1 MALKILLVNP
11 AIYDF
16 AAYDFWLKPYG
27 MLSIAGYLRNK
38 AEFQMFDYLDREDDF
53 YKTHKTRSD
62 KYNKGRFFSQPTANP
77 EPLKNITRKFSR
89 YGLPRGL
96 FVEYLK
102 NNDSTEFVM
111 IQTTMTYWYLG
122 VKEAIDDLREYWPA
136 TKIILGGNYAT
147 LCYEHALKTGAD
159 LIVKGV
165 DLRPLW
171 DYLKIV
177 PDLDQPGLW
186 EIYKNLKVGVL
197 KLTDGC
203 PFKCSYCSVPK
214 VYNGFK
220 QRSMK
225 RSISELEML
234 VKLQVSDIAFYDDS
248 LLYKFDEI
256 SGPFL
261 DEIIKRQIKV
271 NLHSPNALNARFIT
285 ADVADR
291 MVRAGFKTFYLG
303 FESKSVK
310 WQKQTG
316 GKVFSY
322 ELAQAVEHLKNAG
335 VDAKNITAYQI
346 VGHPKSDLQELEDSI
361 RYVNSLGIKTMLAD
375 FSPIPTTPD
384 SQLCSKL
391 VNMDEPLMHNKTAF
405 PIISLGFEKVDELK
419 QLAKGLNRNIK

>member
-16 AAYDFWLKPYG
+16 TAYDFWLRPYG
-27 MLSIAGYLRNK
+27 MLSIAGYLRGQ
-38 AEFQMFDYLDREDDF
+38 AEFAMFDYLGQSNDF
-53 YKTHKTRSD
+53 FKTHKTRKD
-62 KYNKGRFFSQPTANP
+62 KYNRGSFFSKATIKPDAFKT
-77 EPLKNITRKFSR
+77 ITRRFSR
-89 YGLPRGL
+89 YGLPREL

-102 NNDSTEFVM
+102 NNEPTEFAM

-122 VKEAIDDLREYWPA
+122 VKEAIDDLREYWPG
-136 TKIILGGNYAT
+136 TKIILGGNYPT
-147 LCYEHALKTGAD
+147 LCYEHALKIGAD
-159 LIVKGV
+159 LIVQGV

-177 PDLDQPGLW
+177 PDMDQPGLW
-186 EIYKNLKVGVL
+186 EIYNGLKVGVL

-203 PFKCSYCSVPK
+203 PFKCSYCSVPQ

-225 RSISELEML
+225 RSIAELEL
-234 VKLQVSDIAFYDDS
+234 LIELKARDIAFYDDS
-248 LLYKFDEI
+248 LLYKFDGI
-256 SGPFL
+256 LGPFL
-261 DEIIKRQIKV
+261 NEIIERQIKV

-285 ADVADR
+285 ADIAEK

-303 FESKSVK
+303 FESNSVK

-316 GKVFSY
+316 GKVFSH

-335 VDAKNITAYQI
+335 ADAKDITAYQI

-361 RYVNSLGIKTMLAD
+361 RFVNSLGIKTKLAD

-384 SQLCSKL
+384 GQLCGEL
-391 VNMDEPLMHNKTAF
+391 VDMDEPLMHNKTAF
-405 PIISLGFEKVDELK
+405 PLILLGDEKIDKLK
-419 QLAKGLNRNIK
+419 QFAKTLNRNIK

>member
-16 AAYDFWLKPYG
+16 TAYDFWLRPYG
-27 MLSIAGYLRNK
+27 MLSIAGYLRGQ
-38 AEFQMFDYLDREDDF
+38 AEFEIFDYLDCGDDF
-53 YKTHKTRSD
+53 YKTHKTRKD
-62 KYNKGRFFSQPTANP
+62 KYNRGHFFSQSAVKPV
-77 EPLKNITRKFSR
+77 PLKNINRRFSR
-89 YGLPRGL
+89 YGLPREL

-102 NNDSTEFVM
+102 NNEPTEFAM

-122 VKEAIDDLREYWPA
+122 VKEVIDDLREYWPK

-147 LCYEHALKTGAD
+147 LCYEHALKIGAD
-159 LIVKGV
+159 LIVEGV

-177 PDLDQPGLW
+177 PDMDQPGLW
-186 EIYKNLKVGVL
+186 EIYTGLKVGVL

-225 RSISELEML
+225 RSIAELDL
-234 VKLQVSDIAFYDDS
+234 LLKLKVSDIAFYDDS

-256 SGPFL
+256 LDPFL
-261 DEIIKRQIKV
+261 NEIIERQIKV

-285 ADVADR
+285 EDIAEK
-291 MVRAGFKTFYLG
+291 MVHAGFKTFYLG
-303 FESKSVK
+303 FESNSVK

-316 GKVFSY
+316 GKVYSH

-335 VDAKNITAYQI
+335 AEVKNITAYQI
-346 VGHPKSDLQELEDSI
+346 VGHPESDLQELEDSI
-361 RYVNSLGIKTMLAD
+361 RFVNSLGIKTMLAD

-384 SQLCSKL
+384 GQLCSKL
-391 VNMDEPLMHNKTAF
+391 VDMDEPLMHNKTAF
-405 PIISLGFEKVDELK
+405 PIILLGDEKVDKLK
-419 QLAKGLNRNIK
+419 QLAKALNRNIK

>member
-16 AAYDFWLKPYG
+16 TAYDFWLRPYG
-27 MLSIAGYLRNK
+27 MLSIAGYLRGQ
-38 AEFQMFDYLDREDDF
+38 AEFAIFDYLDCGDDF
-53 YKTHKTRSD
+53 YKTHKTRKD
-62 KYNKGRFFSQPTANP
+62 KYNRGHFFSQPVAKP
-77 EPLKNITRKFSR
+77 VPLKNISRRFSR
-89 YGLPRGL
+89 YGLPREL
-96 FVEYLK
+96 FVEYLE
-102 NNDSTEFVM
+102 NNEPTDFAM

-122 VKEAIDDLREYWPA
+122 VKEVIDDLREYWPK

-147 LCYEHALKTGAD
+147 LCYEHALKIGAD
-159 LIVKGV
+159 FIVHGV

-171 DYLKIV
+171 DYLKII
-177 PDLDQPGLW
+177 PDMDQPGLW
-186 EIYKNLKVGVL
+186 EVYKRLKVGVL

-225 RSISELEML
+225 RSIGELEL
-234 VKLQVSDIAFYDDS
+234 LLKLGVSDIAFYDDS

-256 SGPFL
+256 LGPFL
-261 DEIIKRQIKV
+261 NEIIERQIKV

-285 ADVADR
+285 ADIAEK

-303 FESKSVK
+303 FESNSVK

-316 GKVFSY
+316 GKVYSH

-335 VDAKNITAYQI
+335 AEAKNITAYQI
-346 VGHPKSDLQELEDSI
+346 IGHPESDLQELEDSI
-361 RYVNSLGIKTMLAD
+361 RFVNSLGIKTMLAD

-384 SQLCSKL
+384 GALCGEL

-405 PIISLGFEKVDELK
+405 PITLLGDEEVDKLK
-419 QLAKGLNRNIK
+419 QFAKALNRNIK